1 MDTNNK
7 STGSAELDFLADVAR
22 TTGRRRFLKW
32 SGLTLAVTAIGC
44 ADNGV
49 LQPAAVATTPLVPGA
64 PSGDHQGTATSVDL
78 GTGDVAV
85 LNYAFALEQLEYAF
99 YVEVLNAPYV
109 GMTAAE
115 RALLEDVR
123 VHEDVHQRFFR
134 EALGASGIAT
144 MRFEFTSVNFADRTS
159 VLTTARTLED
169 VGVSAYNGAAQL
181 LTSLDFLTLAGKI
194 VSVEARHAAA
204 IRDLLAPGTAAFAGD
219 DVVNAQGLDVV
230 RVPSQ
235 VLPLADPFITTTIVA
250 TGLPVP
256 TVVPTSPTA

>member
-1 MDTNNK
+1 MTK
-7 STGSAELDFLADVAR
+7 HTGTTGNAELDFLADIAR
-22 TTGRRRFLKW
+22 STERRRFLKW
-32 SGLTLAVTAIGC
+32 SGLTLAVAAVGC
-44 ADNGV
+44 SSEGAV
-49 LQPAAVATTPLVPGA
+49 QPAAVVAPTVPVA
-64 PSGDHQGTATSVDL
+64 PSGDHQGTADSVNL
-78 GTGDVAV
+78 GTGDTAV

-99 YVEVLNAPYV
+99 YVEVLNAPYA
-109 GMTAAE
+109 GMTAQE
-115 RALLEDVR
+115 RSILEDLR
-123 VHEDVHQRFFR
+123 VHEDIHQKFFR
-134 EALGASGIAT
+134 EALGAAGIPT

-159 VLTTARTLED
+159 VLTTARTFED

-219 DVVNAQGLDVV
+219 DVVNPQGLDVV

-235 VLPLADPFITTTIVA
+235 VLPLADPFIVTTIVA
-250 TGLPVP
+250 TGLPTP

>member
-1 MDTNNK
+1 MEEQTK
-7 STGSAELDFLADVAR
+7 STGNAELDFLADIAR
-22 TTGRRRFLKW
+22 TTDRRRFLRFA
-32 SGLTLAVTAIGC
+32 GLTLAVTAVGC
-44 ADNGV
+44 AEGGLV
-49 LQPAAVATTPLVPGA
+49 QPTTVATTPLLPGA
-64 PSGDHQGTATSVDL
+64 PNGDHQGTATSVNL
-78 GTGDVAV
+78 GTGDTAV

-99 YVEVLNAPYV
+99 YVEVLNAPYA
-109 GMTAAE
+109 GMTAQE
-115 RALLEDVR
+115 RAILEDLR
-123 VHEDVHQRFFR
+123 VHEDIHQKFFR
-134 EALGASGIAT
+134 EALGAAGIAT
-144 MRFEFTSVNFADRTS
+144 MRFDFTSVNFADRTS

-235 VLPLADPFITTTIVA
+235 VLPLADPLIVTTIVA
-250 TGLPVP
+250 TGLPTP
-256 TVVPTSPTA
+256 TVVPASPTA